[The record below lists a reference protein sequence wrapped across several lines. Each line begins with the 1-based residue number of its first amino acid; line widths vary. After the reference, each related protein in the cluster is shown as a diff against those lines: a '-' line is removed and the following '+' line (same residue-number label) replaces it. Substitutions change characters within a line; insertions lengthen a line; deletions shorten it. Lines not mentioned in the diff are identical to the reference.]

1 MDEQELKYWME
12 EYPELDEEDIVAILE
27 AVGMEEESESSTRY
41 SDYINPPA
49 EKPSGLKGV
58 LKKIIDPDH

>member
-27 AVGMEEESESSTRY
+27 AVGMEEETEPSTRY
-41 SDYINPPA
+41 SDYINPPT
-49 EKPSGLKGV
+49 EKPTGLKGAIKRI
-58 LKKIIDPDH
+58 LDPDD